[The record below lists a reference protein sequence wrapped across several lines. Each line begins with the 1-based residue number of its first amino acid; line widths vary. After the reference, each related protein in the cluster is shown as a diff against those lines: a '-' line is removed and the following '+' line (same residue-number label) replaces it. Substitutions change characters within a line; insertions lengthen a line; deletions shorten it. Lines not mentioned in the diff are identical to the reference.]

1 MATYIQG
8 VQDYIPQ
15 PQLFKPDY
23 EFLSTVLE
31 TRQGRYDQNYKELN
45 SLYNTLRYG
54 DLTREDTTQRRDS
67 FMNLADVEVK
77 KAAGLDLSLQQ
88 NVESVKS
95 IFSPFWEDDLL
106 VTDLGRTRSFKNQ
119 MMSVQGYMNS
129 PVKQVREQ
137 YWDTGVKAMNYQMEE
152 FKMAAPDEAVKMG
165 SRVQYI
171 PSMNLGAMAQAIYKK
186 NGYNVVRSG
195 VNGGYLVKNKNGE
208 LITPMVAEDL
218 MRELSA
224 DPGVLAMFE
233 AQSYVAQKDFGVA
246 NEQTFGDR
254 STAELAWA
262 ESVVATM
269 GPEAL
274 KNSKTVKSFQQD
286 LEDRIAAAEANI
298 RENGVV
304 PNSPESREYINY
316 QRQLAGL
323 EPILEKASEIS
334 ETVMTPAQN
343 AQQTIAKA
351 RAIYSNVGMY
361 SQVASIARSLAMK
374 DSSQEITG
382 ADPYA
387 LEEVR
392 HNNSMIESAYKSW
405 WDYQSETALAYL
417 KGFGYEANTQIPGS
431 FAAPINEG
439 EESVREGLGHKQNV
453 ETYNKL
459 YQQISKSDEDLVN
472 SFITSTQNP
481 TKNERGISAIKI
493 KDNEGNVVFLT
504 APEFREIVIK
514 EKQARNGVSSTLN
527 KALDAIQDDYGQGE
541 AGKKLMVNY
550 DGQLLN
556 VNDAFAKRAL
566 NREVLKVAGNELHR
580 DNAEKMEQVL
590 LHLSPTAP
598 GGLTP
603 GDELRKWEKE
613 NVVSESAGYGARSVR
628 IKKLKDP
635 TDENKATWE
644 SLKYKAQNATRVD
657 TQVGNQDLVNYIPY
671 FAEKTTG
678 GSRILSQQGSISKFF
693 ASKGYSADQ
702 INRMHRGDFANR
714 KEESLYKEAKNNYSA
729 LYKEFTGVYDSSTS
743 SFNLQ
748 ARLEGKQELASGNIM
763 SPKLTYVY
771 NAASGTS
778 RQQMT
783 SLLTQINS
791 MRNNAII
798 SAPGGSQN
806 NPAAVKFYNAV
817 LPSLLV
823 GPAADPKKGGSP
835 YYSVTYNRYTGT
847 KGLEG
852 YSTYTI
858 RLTDQDMIKKFVG
871 TEDNPGILYGN
882 SDLLQEGIQIS
893 IPRDQDN
900 SIVAQAQSKIDPVL
914 SLMNSP
920 NPQTSQTGGGEFTY
934 GGGSLKFSTPNGGWV
949 QYTDQGN
956 MIQFMG
962 SMVTFDNNGTP
973 RYTQPVAGM
982 FKNEPGEVL
991 DHFNN
996 ATSALRGNQK
1006 AVNDKLEELHR
1017 NNPNKVYDPQLLTE

>member
-23 EFLSTVLE
+23 EFLSTILE

-45 SLYNTLRYG
+45 SFYNTLRYG
-54 DLTREDTTQRRDS
+54 DLTRQDTAERRDS

-77 KAAGLDLSLQQ
+77 KAAGLDLSLEQ

-106 VTDLGRTRSFKNQ
+106 VTDLGRTRSYKNQ
-119 MMSVQGYMNS
+119 MMGVQGYMNS

-137 YWDTGVKAMNYQMEE
+137 YWDTGVKAMNYQMDE

-165 SRVQYI
+165 ARVQYV

-195 VNGGYLVKNKNGE
+195 SSGGFLVKNKNGE
-208 LITPMVAEDL
+208 IITPMVTEDL

-224 DPGVLAMFE
+224 DPGVVAMFE
-233 AQSYVAQKDFGVA
+233 TQSYVAQKDFGVA
-246 NEQTFGDR
+246 NEQVFGDR
-254 STAELAWA
+254 NAAELAWA

-274 KNSKTVKSFQQD
+274 RNSKKVKSFQQD
-286 LEDRIAAAEANI
+286 LEDRIAAAEVNI

-304 PNSPESREYINY
+304 PDSPESREYINY

-323 EPILEKASEIS
+323 DPVLEKASEVAEITTS
-334 ETVMTPAQN
+334 PSQS

-361 SQVASIARSLAMK
+361 SQINSIARSLAMK

-392 HNNSMIESAYKSW
+392 HNNSMIESAYNSW
-405 WDYQSETALAYL
+405 WDSQSETALAYL
-417 KGFGYEANTQIPGS
+417 KGLGYEANTQIPGT
-431 FAAPINEG
+431 FDAPINEG
-439 EESVREGLGHKQNV
+439 EESVKEGLGLNQNV
-453 ETYNKL
+453 NTYNDL
-459 YQQISKSDEDLVN
+459 YAQISTEDENLVN

-481 TKNERGISAIKI
+481 TKNDRGISAIKI
-493 KDNEGNVVFLT
+493 KDKDGNTVFLT
-504 APEFREIVIK
+504 SNEFKKIVAE
-514 EKQARNGVSSTLN
+514 EKSLRNGVSSTLN

-556 VNDAFAKRAL
+556 VNDAFSKRAL
-566 NREVLKVAGNELHR
+566 KREVLRVGGNELHR
-580 DNAEKMEQVL
+580 DNAEKLEQVAL
-590 LHLSPTAP
+590 NIGGREADIEAIKRLEAWEKQNMIER
-598 GGLTP
+598 GLT
-603 GDELRKWEKE
+603 GGRTWKNQKDKETWTALRKQ
-613 NVVSESAGYGARSVR
+613 AYGTSV
-628 IKKLKDP
+628 D
-635 TDENKATWE
+635 N
-644 SLKYKAQNATRVD
+644 
-657 TQVGNQDLVNYIPY
+657 DLVNFLPY
-671 FAEKTTG
+671 FSEKTSG
-678 GSRILSQQGSISKFF
+678 GARILGEQAAISKFF
-693 ASKGYSADQ
+693 QARGFSADAV
-702 INRMHRGDFANR
+702 NRMHEGDFQNNAE
-714 KEESLYKEAKNNYSA
+714 KDLYEDAQSS
-729 LYKEFTGVYDSSTS
+729 YKGLFREFNGVYNSSTS

-748 ARLEGKQELASGNIM
+748 ARLEGRQELGSGNIM

-771 NAASGTS
+771 NAASATS

-783 SLLTQINS
+783 GLLTQINS

-806 NPAAVKFYNAV
+806 DPAAVKFYNAI
-817 LPSLLV
+817 LPRLLV

-835 YYSVTYNRYTGT
+835 FYSVAYNRYNGT

-858 RLTDQDMIKKFVG
+858 RITDQDEIKKFVG

-882 SDLLQEGIQIS
+882 SELLQDGIQIS
-893 IPRDQDN
+893 VPRNTDN
-900 SIVAQAQSKIDPVL
+900 TIVAQAQSKIDPVL

-934 GGGSLKFSTPNGGWV
+934 GGGSLKFSTNNGGWI

-962 SMVTFDNNGTP
+962 SMVTFDNNGIP

-982 FKNEPGEVL
+982 FPNEPGVVL
-991 DHFNN
+991 EHFNN
-996 ATSALRGNQK
+996 ATSALQSNQK
-1006 AVNDKLEELHR
+1006 AVSNKLEELHR

>member
-152 FKMAAPDEAVKMG
+152 FKMAAPDEAIKMG

-304 PNSPESREYINY
+304 PDSPESREYINY

-417 KGFGYEANTQIPGS
+417 KGFGYETDTQIPGS
-431 FAAPINEG
+431 IFNPINEG
-439 EESVREGLGHKQNV
+439 VESVRGGLGHAQNV

-459 YQQISKSDEDLVN
+459 YRQISQADEILVN

-493 KDNEGNVVFLT
+493 KDNEGNTVFLT
-504 APEFREIVIK
+504 SNDFRKTVAE
-514 EKQARNGVSSTLN
+514 EKRLNSGVSSTLN

-550 DGQLLN
+550 DGKLLN
-556 VNDAFAKRAL
+556 VNDAFADRAL
-566 NREVLKVAGNELHR
+566 KREVLKVAGDEIHR
-580 DNAEKMEQVL
+580 DNAEKLEQVVL
-590 LHLSPTAP
+590 NV
-598 GGLTP
+598 GGREGNAEAIKKL
-603 GDELRKWEKE
+603 KAWEKE
-613 NVVSESAGYGARSVR
+613 NMVERGWTGGRTWKNQKDRETWIALRKQAYGTSV
-628 IKKLKDP
+628 D
-635 TDENKATWE
+635 N
-644 SLKYKAQNATRVD
+644 
-657 TQVGNQDLVNYIPY
+657 DLVNFLPY
-671 FAEKTTG
+671 FSEKNSG
-678 GSRILSQQGSISKFF
+678 GARILGKKEAISKFF
-693 ASKGYSADQ
+693 QARGFSADA
-702 INRMHRGDFANR
+702 IERMHEGDFQNNS
-714 KEESLYKEAKNNYSA
+714 EEDLYEDAESNYKA
-729 LYKEFTGVYDSSTS
+729 LYKEFNGVYDSSTS

-748 ARLEGKQELASGNIM
+748 ARLEGKQELGSGDIL

-783 SLLTQINS
+783 TLLTQINS
-791 MRNNAII
+791 MRDNAII
-798 SAPGGSQN
+798 SAPGSSQE
-806 NPAAVKFYNAV
+806 NPAAVKFYNAI
-817 LPSLLV
+817 LPRLLV

-835 YYSVTYNRYTGT
+835 FYSITYNRYNGT

-858 RLTDQDMIKKFVG
+858 RLTDQDMIKEFVG

-882 SDLLQEGIQIS
+882 SDLLQQGIQITV
-893 IPRDQDN
+893 PRDQDN

-920 NPQTSQTGGGEFTY
+920 NPRTSQTGGGEFTY
-934 GGGSLKFSTPNGGWV
+934 GGGSLKFSTNNGGWI

-996 ATSALRGNQK
+996 ATSGLRANQK

>member
-152 FKMAAPDEAVKMG
+152 FKMAAPDEAIKMG

-304 PNSPESREYINY
+304 PDSPESREYINY

-417 KGFGYEANTQIPGS
+417 KGFGYETDTQIPGS
-431 FAAPINEG
+431 IFNPINEG
-439 EESVREGLGHKQNV
+439 VESVRGGLGHAQNV

-459 YQQISKSDEDLVN
+459 YRQISQADEILVN

-493 KDNEGNVVFLT
+493 KDNEGNTVFLT
-504 APEFREIVIK
+504 SNDFRKTVAE
-514 EKQARNGVSSTLN
+514 EKRLNSGVSSTLN

-550 DGQLLN
+550 DGKLLN
-556 VNDAFAKRAL
+556 VNDAFADRAL
-566 NREVLKVAGNELHR
+566 KREVLKVAGDELHR
-580 DNAEKMEQVL
+580 DNAEKLEQVVL
-590 LHLSPTAP
+590 NV
-598 GGLTP
+598 GGREGNAEAIKKL
-603 GDELRKWEKE
+603 KAWEKE
-613 NVVSESAGYGARSVR
+613 NMVERGWTGGRTWKNQKDRETWIALRKQAYGTSV
-628 IKKLKDP
+628 D
-635 TDENKATWE
+635 N
-644 SLKYKAQNATRVD
+644 
-657 TQVGNQDLVNYIPY
+657 DLVNFLPY
-671 FAEKTTG
+671 FSEKNSG
-678 GSRILSQQGSISKFF
+678 GARILGKKEAISKFF
-693 ASKGYSADQ
+693 QARGFSADA
-702 INRMHRGDFANR
+702 IERMHEGDFQNNS
-714 KEESLYKEAKNNYSA
+714 EEDLYEDAESNYKA
-729 LYKEFTGVYDSSTS
+729 LYKEFNGVYDSSTS

-748 ARLEGKQELASGNIM
+748 ARLEGKQELGSGDIL

-783 SLLTQINS
+783 TLLTQINS
-791 MRNNAII
+791 MRDNAII
-798 SAPGGSQN
+798 SAPGSSQE
-806 NPAAVKFYNAV
+806 NPAAVKFYNAI
-817 LPSLLV
+817 LPRLLV

-835 YYSVTYNRYTGT
+835 FYSITYNRYNGT

-858 RLTDQDMIKKFVG
+858 RLTDQDMIKEFVG

-882 SDLLQEGIQIS
+882 SDLLQQGIQITV
-893 IPRDQDN
+893 PRDQDN

-920 NPQTSQTGGGEFTY
+920 NPRTSQTGGGEFTY
-934 GGGSLKFSTPNGGWV
+934 GGGSLKFSTNNGGWI

-996 ATSALRGNQK
+996 ATSGLRANQK

>member
-304 PNSPESREYINY
+304 PDSPESREYINY

-417 KGFGYEANTQIPGS
+417 KGFGYETDTQIPGS
-431 FAAPINEG
+431 LDNPINEG
-439 EESVREGLGHKQNV
+439 QESVKEGLGHTQNV
-453 ETYNKL
+453 KTYNKL
-459 YQQISKSDEDLVN
+459 YQQISEADENLVN

-493 KDNEGNVVFLT
+493 KDNEGNTVFLT
-504 APEFREIVIK
+504 SNDFRKTVAE
-514 EKQARNGVSSTLN
+514 EKRLTNGVSSTLN

-550 DGQLLN
+550 DGKLLN
-556 VNDAFAKRAL
+556 VNDAFADRAL
-566 NREVLKVAGNELHR
+566 KREVLKVAGDELHR
-580 DNAEKMEQVL
+580 DNAEKLEQVVL
-590 LHLSPTAP
+590 NV
-598 GGLTP
+598 GGREGNAEAIKKL
-603 GDELRKWEKE
+603 KAWEKE
-613 NVVSESAGYGARSVR
+613 NMVERGWTGGRTWKNQKDKETWTALRKQAYGTSV
-628 IKKLKDP
+628 D
-635 TDENKATWE
+635 N
-644 SLKYKAQNATRVD
+644 
-657 TQVGNQDLVNYIPY
+657 DLVNFLPY
-671 FAEKTTG
+671 FSEKDSG
-678 GSRILSQQGSISKFF
+678 GARILGKKEAISKFF
-693 ASKGYSADQ
+693 QARGFSADA
-702 INRMHRGDFANR
+702 IERMHEGDFQNNS
-714 KEESLYKEAKNNYSA
+714 EEDLYEDAESNYKA
-729 LYKEFTGVYDSSTS
+729 LYKEFNGVYDSSTS

-748 ARLEGKQELASGNIM
+748 ARLEGKQELGSGDIM

-783 SLLTQINS
+783 TLLTQINS
-791 MRNNAII
+791 MRDNAII

-835 YYSVTYNRYTGT
+835 FYSVTYNRYNGT

-858 RLTDQDMIKKFVG
+858 RITDQDMIKKFVG

-900 SIVAQAQSKIDPVL
+900 SVVAQAQSKIDPVL

-934 GGGSLKFSTPNGGWV
+934 GGGSLKFSTNNGGWI